1 METGREF
8 TNTYPTP
15 RSELGGL
22 ISSSESFNSRN
33 GNGSNIF
40 TCPEQGCLESANM
53 VESVSDGLFDSE
65 ASMFATGSQKGSML
79 QLILGPGVTVV
90 FALFFSG
97 AGLCSLP
104 TVQAS
109 EILTS

>member
-8 TNTYPTP
+8 TNTYPAP

-22 ISSSESFNSRN
+22 ISESFNSRN

-40 TCPEQGCLESANM
+40 TCTEQGCLESNM

-65 ASMFATGSQKGSML
+65 ASMFTTGSQKGSML
-79 QLILGPGVTVV
+79 
-90 FALFFSG
+90 
-97 AGLCSLP
+97 
-104 TVQAS
+104 
-109 EILTS
+109 